1 MKIALSSDHAGYP
14 LKQHL
19 VEYLQ
24 NKGHEVLDLGVDT
37 DKVSADYTDAAL
49 RVGHAV
55 TRGEAE
61 RGLLVCGSG
70 VGASIA
76 ANKMKGVYCAIAHD
90 TYTAAQGVEHDNMN
104 VLALGARVIGVA
116 TGEALADAFLGA
128 KFNTETER
136 YGRRFKL
143 LQEIEE
149 KGE

>member
-19 VEYLQ
+19 VEYLREQ
-24 NKGHEVLDLGVDT
+24 GYEVLDLGVDT
-37 DKVSADYTDAAL
+37 DGVSSDYTDAAL

-55 TRGEAE
+55 KSGEVE

-70 VGASIA
+70 IGASIA
-76 ANKMKGVYCAIAHD
+76 ANKIKGVYCAIAHD
-90 TYTAAQGVEHDNMN
+90 TYSAAQGVEHDNMN

-116 TGEALADAFLGA
+116 AGETLADAFLSA
-128 KFNTETER
+128 TFDTTTER
-136 YGRRFKL
+136 YGRRFRH

-149 KGE
+149 RGE

>member
-19 VEYLQ
+19 VEYLSS
-24 NKGHEVLDLGVDT
+24 KGHEVLDLGVDT
-37 DKVSADYTDAAL
+37 DAVSSDYTDAAL

-55 TRGEAE
+55 VKGEVE

-128 KFNTETER
+128 TFNTTTER
-136 YGRRFKL
+136 YGRRFRQL
-143 LQEIEE
+143 LEIEE
-149 KGE
+149 SGE